1 MSRVLL
7 IVFRYCRSFLAIYLC
22 LIAGRGISTLLPVAI
37 PGSIIGML
45 LLFTLLATQLLP
57 VEWVR
62 PGCQLIIR
70 YMALLFVPIS
80 VGIMNDI
87 DILSAQFAP
96 IVVSCLVST
105 LIVLV
110 TVGLLSERLQRK
122 EGDDV

>member
-80 VGIMNDI
+80 VGIMNDV

>member
-70 YMALLFVPIS
+70 FMALLFVPIS

>member
-7 IVFRYCRSFLAIYLC
+7 TLFRYCRSFLAIYLC
-22 LIAGRGISTLLPVAI
+22 LIVGRGLSTLLPVAI

-45 LLFTLLATQLLP
+45 LLFTLLATQILP

-110 TVGLLSERLQRK
+110 TVGLLADRLQRK
-122 EGDDV
+122 EGDDA